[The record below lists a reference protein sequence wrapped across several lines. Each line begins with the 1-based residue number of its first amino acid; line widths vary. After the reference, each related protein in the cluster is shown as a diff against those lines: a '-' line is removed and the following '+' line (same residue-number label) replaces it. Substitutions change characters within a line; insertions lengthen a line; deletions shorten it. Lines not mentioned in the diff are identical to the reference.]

1 MKKYIHWVTAVMSG
15 GISSNIL
22 DHKTRKYDFMAV
34 DIRNIAN
41 RNGIYYF
48 RCRIPANLTNGQYRE
63 VKISLN
69 TRCFDAHLFEIVEK
83 ANNYLRQVSLESLQK
98 SGFNSED
105 IVFEIRNRVS
115 QYIKNILIEQEL
127 FLKSHLLKIYLK
139 INLLFHFLNKILM

>member
-1 MKKYIHWVTAVMSG
+1 
-15 GISSNIL
+15 
-22 DHKTRKYDFMAV
+22 MAV

-48 RCRIPANLTNGQYRE
+48 RCRIPSNLTNGQYRE

-98 SGFNSED
+98 SGIS
-105 IVFEIRNRVS
+105 S
-115 QYIKNILIEQEL
+115 KNNLCY
-127 FLKSHLLKIYLK
+127 LKSIILY
-139 INLLFHFLNKILM
+139 NNKKTIP

>member
-1 MKKYIHWVTAVMSG
+1 
-15 GISSNIL
+15 
-22 DHKTRKYDFMAV
+22 MAV

-48 RCRIPANLTNGQYRE
+48 RCRIPSNLTNGQYRE

-98 SGFNSED
+98 SGISSKD

-115 QYIKNILIEQEL
+115 QYIKNILIARRQL
-127 FLKSHLLKIYLK
+127 LKSVSSNSL
-139 INLLFHFLNKILM
+139 

>member
-1 MKKYIHWVTAVMSG
+1 
-15 GISSNIL
+15 
-22 DHKTRKYDFMAV
+22 MAV

-69 TRCFDAHLFEIVEK
+69 TRYFDAHLFEIVEK

-98 SGFNSED
+98 SGISSKD

-127 FLKSHLLKIYLK
+127 FLIRQLLVLAHMAKVFQRMNDNQLSGTFRTALFS
-139 INLLFHFLNKILM
+139 LLQPLPIACDEGHNTISV

>member
-1 MKKYIHWVTAVMSG
+1 
-15 GISSNIL
+15 
-22 DHKTRKYDFMAV
+22 MAV

-69 TRCFDAHLFEIVEK
+69 TRYFDAHLFEIVEK

-98 SGFNSED
+98 SGISSNYLFTISCFSE
-105 IVFEIRNRVS
+105 S
-115 QYIKNILIEQEL
+115 
-127 FLKSHLLKIYLK
+127 YL
-139 INLLFHFLNKILM
+139 

>member
-1 MKKYIHWVTAVMSG
+1 
-15 GISSNIL
+15 
-22 DHKTRKYDFMAV
+22 MAV

-69 TRCFDAHLFEIVEK
+69 TRYFDAHLFEIVEK

-98 SGFNSED
+98 SGISSKD

-127 FLKSHLLKIYLK
+127 FLIRQVILKIEKLFFYLK
-139 INLLFHFLNKILM
+139 FLIYSS